1 MLKKWF
7 FIVFSL
13 MVFVSTASARS
24 VGDVDME
31 ESMAAGDTMLVLNGA
46 GIREKFFQKIYV
58 AGLYLKEKNS
68 DFQKI
73 IDMDETMGIK
83 IKITSK
89 LINSSRFKEACEEG
103 FERTTNGNTGP
114 LRAKIDSSY
123 IAFANA
129 IQVGD
134 VFDLIYEKGKGT
146 TYYKNGQKIVEI
158 DGLDFKKALFGIW
171 IINNPSHKNEKLRQ
185 GMLGLQ

>member
-58 AGLYLKEKNS
+58 AGL
-68 DFQKI
+68 
-73 IDMDETMGIK
+73 
-83 IKITSK
+83 
-89 LINSSRFKEACEEG
+89 
-103 FERTTNGNTGP
+103 
-114 LRAKIDSSY
+114 
-123 IAFANA
+123 
-129 IQVGD
+129 
-134 VFDLIYEKGKGT
+134 
-146 TYYKNGQKIVEI
+146 
-158 DGLDFKKALFGIW
+158 
-171 IINNPSHKNEKLRQ
+171 
-185 GMLGLQ
+185 